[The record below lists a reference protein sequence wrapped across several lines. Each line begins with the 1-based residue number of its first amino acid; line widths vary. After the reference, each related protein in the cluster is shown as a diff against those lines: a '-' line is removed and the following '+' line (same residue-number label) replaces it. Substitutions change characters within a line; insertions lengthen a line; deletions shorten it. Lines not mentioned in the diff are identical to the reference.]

1 MVDVHCRADHHR
13 AVAHQRKEQVRRML
27 EILRELMQARGMWF
41 GRAAAADRGEQ
52 LLLLDLSHVVLQR
65 DGDMVCVAVHE

>member
-1 MVDVHCRADHHR
+1 
-13 AVAHQRKEQVRRML
+13 ML